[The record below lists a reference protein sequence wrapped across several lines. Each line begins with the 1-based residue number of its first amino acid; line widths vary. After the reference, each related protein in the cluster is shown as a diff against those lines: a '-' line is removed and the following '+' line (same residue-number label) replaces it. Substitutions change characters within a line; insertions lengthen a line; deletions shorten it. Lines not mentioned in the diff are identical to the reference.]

1 MTEGSKIGERNR
13 NSLFMVFDA
22 FKINQFG
29 DLIDARVG
37 FNSQNIFEVI
47 DGKVH
52 NKLAI
57 QGITEVV
64 RDSSQFCSVRL
75 TYNFGDFVSYIFR
88 PEDYDEFLA
97 NIFHV
102 MEDLIQNRPGGAA
115 GLSIMEQRVALYSI
129 FSVKPTEQSVPLI
142 GLQESPK
149 IDEVLLS
156 GISPNAD
163 TDTLTAQLNELNCN
177 SLMKNDLN
185 FSTLLHS
192 PFNSIIEVSSFFDHS
207 TFTQIQ
213 GMLKEHREEVTRV
226 LFKSL
231 FEKNILVVDDLKPAI
246 VMQSIPELLSRIESK
261 NRETDKRIGYL
272 AGRAKQYETFLT
284 KKEVLK
290 NILYCC
296 KLLHFLTISTNN
308 SLFFKELAIHINIP
322 KAGITDLYKSF
333 IRAVVRLALQSSGL

>member
-1 MTEGSKIGERNR
+1 M
-13 NSLFMVFDA
+13 LFDA
-22 FKINQFG
+22 FKVNHFG
-29 DLIDARVG
+29 DIIDVRVG
-37 FNSQNIFEVI
+37 FNSHNIFEVV
-47 DGKVH
+47 DGNVH

-57 QGITEVV
+57 QGITEIV
-64 RDSSQFCSVRL
+64 RDSGQYCTVRL

-88 PEDYDEFLA
+88 PEDYDEFIA

-102 MEDLIQNRPGGAA
+102 MEELLQNRPGGIA

-129 FSVKPTEQSVPLI
+129 FTVKPTEQNVPLI

-156 GISPNAD
+156 GISPNSD
-163 TDTLTAQLNELNCN
+163 TDKLTAQLNELNCN
-177 SLMKNDLN
+177 SLMRNDLN

-192 PFNSIIEVSSFFDHS
+192 LFNSVIEIASFFDHS
-207 TFTQIQ
+207 TFIQIQ
-213 GMLKEHREEVTRV
+213 QMLKEHREEVTRV

-231 FEKNILVVDDLKPAI
+231 FEKNVLVVDDQKPAI

-261 NRETDKRIGYL
+261 SRETDKRIGYL

-296 KLLHFLTISTNN
+296 KLLQFLTISTNN

-333 IRAVVRLALQSSGL
+333 IRSVVRLALQSNRT